1 MDGLVQHSK
10 SLGQVNTKYTIK
22 GVQKIGIMGG
32 SFDPIHYGHLVLAEE
47 VRQHFDLDRVI
58 FIPVGK
64 APHKS
69 SLKMLDPEI
78 RLHMVELAI
87 ADNPYFQTSR
97 VEIDSTDT
105 SYTLHTL
112 ERLKQIYGENSKL
125 YFITGADTLL
135 DLENWYAVERVL
147 KLCTF
152 VGATRPG
159 YVENALVD
167 MASRLKEKFHAEI
180 ELIAIPGLSISSTE
194 IRERII
200 NGITVK
206 YLLPDAVER
215 YILQEGIYGKNIE

>member
-10 SLGQVNTKYTIK
+10 SSGQINTKYAMK

-69 SLKMLDPEI
+69 SMKMVDPEI

-87 ADNPYFQTSR
+87 SDNPYFQVSR
-97 VEIDSTDT
+97 VEIDSGET

-112 ERLKQIYGENSKL
+112 ERMKQLYGEDSKL

-135 DLENWYAVERVL
+135 DLENWYAVDKVL

-159 YVENALVD
+159 YVEDALID
-167 MASRLKEKFHAEI
+167 MAARLKAKFHADI

-194 IRERII
+194 IRERILK
-200 NGITVK
+200 GVTVK
-206 YLLPDAVER
+206 YLLPDSVER
-215 YILQEGIYGKNIE
+215 YILQEGVYEKDPE